1 MAHWEPE
8 TNLSSTRE
16 SHCHTQ
22 GRKVTEQKGGVL
34 SQGLQLMWHF
44 VFNY

>member
-22 GRKVTEQKGGVL
+22 GRKVTKQKGGVFHRL
-34 SQGLQLMWHF
+34 YPRASS
-44 VFNY
+44 